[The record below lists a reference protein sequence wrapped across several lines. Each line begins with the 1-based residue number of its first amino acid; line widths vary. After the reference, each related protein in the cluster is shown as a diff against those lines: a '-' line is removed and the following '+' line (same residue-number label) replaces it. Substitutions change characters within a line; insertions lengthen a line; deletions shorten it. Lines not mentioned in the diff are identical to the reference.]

1 MMKSI
6 MKNSKYIVCY
16 IDVHISGQW
25 QYVFVTTKDGDVVV
39 LDICMTDRAMLSKL
53 DDLIDSKEYIFEG
66 VYADKREAVAHLLN
80 ITYDH
85 YSWYVRR
92 YGHEKEEGKSETERR

>member
-1 MMKSI
+1 

-25 QYVFVTTKDGDVVV
+25 QYVFITTKDGDVVV

-85 YSWYVRR
+85 YMEHMDY
-92 YGHEKEEGKSETERR
+92 YDEEQ